1 MLTSLKEI
9 AMSKC
14 RPWVSL
20 MSKTLQRKV
29 KSAEVVLLAQAVWA
43 QSLVPLQALKVGWP
57 ILRVVE
63 LARRRLVMQ
72 IR

>member
-1 MLTSLKEI
+1 
-9 AMSKC
+9 MSKC